1 MELNNCIACH
11 DCDWLIKLPDKI
23 PAGQRVCCPH
33 CDAKQFTVRRDP
45 INKAIAI
52 SLSALCLM
60 VLAVSFP
67 FLAIETQGLSHSISL
82 IESPLALYQQGY
94 AMIGFIVLACVI
106 VLPSL
111 FLLNL
116 VAMMVSLLVFGK
128 NRLSLFHAKIID
140 ALRPWIM
147 ADVFVLAILVALIK
161 LIESANVILGAAF
174 WAYIAFAITFVLTT
188 TIVTKRQLWYWAEHG
203 K

>member
-1 MELNNCIACH
+1 
-11 DCDWLIKLPDKI
+11 
-23 PAGQRVCCPH
+23 
-33 CDAKQFTVRRDP
+33 
-45 INKAIAI
+45 
-52 SLSALCLM
+52 M

-82 IESPLALYQQGY
+82 MESPLALYEQGY
-94 AMIGFIVLACVI
+94 GMIGFIVLACVI

-116 VAMMVSLLVFGK
+116 LAMMLPLLIFGN
-128 NRLSLFHAKIID
+128 NRLSILHAKVID

-147 ADVFVLAILVALIK
+147 ADVFVLAVLVALIK

-174 WAYIAFAITFVLTT
+174 WAYIAFSIAFVMTT
-188 TIVTKRQLWYWAEHG
+188 TIVTKRQLWYWVEHG